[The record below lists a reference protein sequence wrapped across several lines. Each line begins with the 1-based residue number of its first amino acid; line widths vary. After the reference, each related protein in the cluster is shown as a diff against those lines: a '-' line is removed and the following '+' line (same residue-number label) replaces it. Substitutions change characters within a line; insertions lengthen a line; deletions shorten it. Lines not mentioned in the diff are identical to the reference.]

1 MKWKETILNFFRE
14 KAYYLALTV
23 CLAAVAISG
32 WLFVRSLSEDREAES
47 PDAVQAA
54 VMPSPAPQ
62 HAQEN
67 AQRDPVL
74 PDVRTPRS
82 TGVPETK
89 APETTAPAEPAKP
102 ACIRPVEGPVI
113 QGYSMDK
120 LAYNPTTRD
129 WRIHPGMDIGA
140 AAGTEVKAAA
150 EGTVRSVYADD
161 LLGQTVTVEHAGGWV
176 THYANLAEEVS
187 VKAGDRVQAGQVL
200 GAVGKTALGE
210 VGAESHL
217 HFAVYKNNVPQD
229 PESFLGR

>member
-1 MKWKETILNFFRE
+1 MKWKETILKFFRE
-14 KAYYLALTV
+14 NAYYLALSV

-32 WLFVRSLSEDREAES
+32 WLFVRSLSEDQEAA

-54 VMPSPAPQ
+54 AMPTLAPRQ
-62 HAQEN
+62 GQEN

-74 PDVRTPRS
+74 PDIKKPHS
-82 TGVPETK
+82 TQ
-89 APETTAPAEPAKP
+89 APETETPETSAPTEPVKQSWL
-102 ACIRPVEGPVI
+102 RPVEGPVI
-113 QGYSMDK
+113 LGYSMDK

-129 WRIHPGMDIGA
+129 WRTHPGLDIGA
-140 AAGTEVKAAA
+140 SAGTEVKAAA

-187 VKAGDRVQAGQVL
+187 VKAGDRVRAGQVL
-200 GAVGKTALGE
+200 GTVGKTALGE
-210 VGAESHL
+210 VGADSHL

-229 PESFLGR
+229 PAALLAQ

>member
-1 MKWKETILNFFRE
+1 MNWKESILKFFRE

-32 WLFVRSLSEDREAES
+32 WLFVRSLSEDQEAES

-54 VMPSPAPQ
+54 VMPSLAPRQ
-62 HAQEN
+62 GQEN
-67 AQRDPVL
+67 ARRDPVQ
-74 PDVRTPRS
+74 PDVKKPGS
-82 TGVPETK
+82 TQAPESETPETA
-89 APETTAPAEPAKP
+89 APTEPVKQSWL
-102 ACIRPVEGPVI
+102 RPLEGPVI
-113 QGYSMDK
+113 LGYSMDK

-129 WRIHPGMDIGA
+129 WRTHPGLDIGA

-176 THYANLAEEVS
+176 THYANLAEELS

-200 GAVGKTALGE
+200 GTVGKTALGE
-210 VGAESHL
+210 VGEAAHL

-229 PESFLGR
+229 PAALLGQ

>member
-1 MKWKETILNFFRE
+1 MKWKETILKFFRE
-14 KAYYLALTV
+14 NAYYLALSV

-32 WLFVRSLSEDREAES
+32 WLFVRSLSEDQEAA

-54 VMPSPAPQ
+54 AMPTLAPRQ
-62 HAQEN
+62 GQEN

-74 PDVRTPRS
+74 PDVKKPHS
-82 TGVPETK
+82 TQ
-89 APETTAPAEPAKP
+89 APETEAPETSAPTEPVQQSWL
-102 ACIRPVEGPVI
+102 RPVEGPVI
-113 QGYSMDK
+113 LGYSMDK

-129 WRIHPGMDIGA
+129 WRTHPGLDIGA
-140 AAGTEVKAAA
+140 SAGTEVKAAA

-200 GAVGKTALGE
+200 GTVGKTALGE
-210 VGAESHL
+210 VGVDSHL

-229 PESFLGR
+229 PAALLGQ